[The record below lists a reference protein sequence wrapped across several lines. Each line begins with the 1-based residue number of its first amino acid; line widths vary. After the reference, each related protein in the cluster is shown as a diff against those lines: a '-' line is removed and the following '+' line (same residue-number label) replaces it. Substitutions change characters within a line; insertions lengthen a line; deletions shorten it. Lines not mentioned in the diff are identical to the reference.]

1 MAVLHFKSS
10 GKGEPLIILHGLFGM
25 LDNWQTIANRL
36 DNRYLVY
43 LVDLRNHGRSP
54 HMESMTYPEMAED
67 IVQLMDAEGIPAAN
81 ILGHSMGGKVAMQL
95 AFDHPLRVQKLIVAD
110 IGPKGYPPGHDQIFE
125 ALDAVV
131 LPAVTQ
137 RRDAEE
143 MMQQVLHDPG
153 IILFLMKNLQR
164 HTDGSYGWR
173 MNLEVIREQYSSI
186 RGPVS
191 GESFH
196 DPALFI
202 RGSRS
207 DYIPENDW
215 PAIQELFPLAALVTI
230 PDAGHWVHA
239 DQPDML
245 LNEVVRFLLS

>member
-10 GKGEPLIILHGLFGM
+10 RKGEPLIILHGLFGM

-110 IGPKGYPPGHDQIFE
+110 IGRK
-125 ALDAVV
+125 
-131 LPAVTQ
+131 VTLLAMTRSSRRWMRWFFRPSHNEEMQ
-137 RRDAEE
+137 R

-153 IILFLMKNLQR
+153 IIF
-164 HTDGSYGWR
+164 
-173 MNLEVIREQYSSI
+173 
-186 RGPVS
+186 
-191 GESFH
+191 F
-196 DPALFI
+196 
-202 RGSRS
+202 
-207 DYIPENDW
+207 
-215 PAIQELFPLAALVTI
+215 
-230 PDAGHWVHA
+230 
-239 DQPDML
+239 
-245 LNEVVRFLLS
+245 